1 MNEKGF
7 YFIGTNRLKN
17 NAFFIN
23 DSYKKEDFF
32 PNILTKQ
39 LDYYVNSNIRES
51 RDKNNN
57 LNFLSGDA
65 KLEKIKDCVVVDLSN
80 VKGQNLKKISDLK

>member
-1 MNEKGF
+1 M
-7 YFIGTNRLKN
+7 IAT
-17 NAFFIN
+17 
-23 DSYKKEDFF
+23 KKKTSFH
-32 PNILTKQ
+32 ILTKQ

-65 KLEKIKDCVVVDLSN
+65 KLEEIKDYCSSRSV
-80 VKGQNLKKISDLK
+80 